1 MRRYDFIYLN
11 YKNTTSQSA
20 LKVDSCLVRNCL
32 LEKIPIFLVNLIVNH
47 RLMKKKVFKTIAAI
61 NKLILPSYSKRKLDI
76 TKASKTQLAIIGWRA
91 YVTQNSLD

>member
-1 MRRYDFIYLN
+1 
-11 YKNTTSQSA
+11 
-20 LKVDSCLVRNCL
+20 
-32 LEKIPIFLVNLIVNH
+32 
-47 RLMKKKVFKTIAAI
+47 MKKKVFKTIAAI